1 MAKNVDGGGGRRGY
15 VEEEG
20 RWRCGD
26 LAAAAAAAAAGKLHV
41 GNRWTR
47 QGKAAASAAGTVA
60 GTVAARGG
68 AAAVAAVGSPP
79 CPSLSR
85 HLR

>member
-1 MAKNVDGGGGRRGY
+1 MDRNVDGGGGRRGS

-26 LAAAAAAAAAGKLHV
+26 LAAAAGKLHV
-41 GNRWTR
+41 GNQWAR
-47 QGKAAASAAGTVA
+47 QGKAAGTA
-60 GTVAARGG
+60 AARDGAAAV

-79 CPSLSR
+79 CPSLSS